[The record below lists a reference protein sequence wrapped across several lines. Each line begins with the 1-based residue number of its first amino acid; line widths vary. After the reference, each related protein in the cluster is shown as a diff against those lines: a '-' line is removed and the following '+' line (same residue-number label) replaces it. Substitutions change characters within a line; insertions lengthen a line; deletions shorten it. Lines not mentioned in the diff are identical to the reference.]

1 MSLTAVSDTS
11 GVIPFDEQSR
21 RQWIKAHL
29 LRQGMYHEDSL
40 DTRYR
45 SSVDGIAKKLHAL
58 ELDQVGEIYFEF
70 LCDEAVWMK
79 TCKYSHPFL
88 IFH

>member
-11 GVIPFDEQSR
+11 GVNPFDEQSR

-29 LRQGMYHEDSL
+29 LRQGVYHEDSL

-45 SSVDGIAKKLHAL
+45 SAVDGIATRLHAMGV
-58 ELDQVGEIYFEF
+58 DQVGEVYFEF
-70 LCDEAVWMK
+70 LCDATVWMK
-79 TCKYSHPFL
+79 TCKYNHPPL
-88 IFH
+88 IVR